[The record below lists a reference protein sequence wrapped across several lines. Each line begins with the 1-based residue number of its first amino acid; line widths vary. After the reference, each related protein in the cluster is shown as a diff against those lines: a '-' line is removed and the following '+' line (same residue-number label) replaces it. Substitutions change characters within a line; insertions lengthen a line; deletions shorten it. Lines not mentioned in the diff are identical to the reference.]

1 MNFSVI
7 VFFSFF
13 FCLIIIRVQI
23 CHGVFHFLVCYKTV
37 AFKCW
42 NVRISNP
49 PAGIGDGWYCLE
61 NTKPSTFL
69 FSSFKKK
76 NMCLEISP
84 GTSHTVFSRGGMSTI
99 ALIAQQYGSIFFD
112 SLSVSIFT
120 VRKSACLALLH
131 AKFL

>member
-1 MNFSVI
+1 M
-7 VFFSFF
+7 
-13 FCLIIIRVQI
+13 
-23 CHGVFHFLVCYKTV
+23 CYKTG

-49 PAGIGDGWYCLE
+49 PAGIGDGCYCLE

-84 GTSHTVFSRGGMSTI
+84 RTSHTVFSRGGMSTI

-112 SLSVSIFT
+112 SLFVSIFT